1 MWPSFFAAFIAAF
14 PSRLVPGYFFDK
26 ETQFWQFEAMWFVTF
41 LALYM
46 LVLYVIQRFVKPA
59 VKSR

>member
-1 MWPSFFAAFIAAF
+1 MRSSFFAALVAAF
-14 PSRLVPGYFFDK
+14 PARIVPSYFFDK

-46 LVLYVIQRFVKPA
+46 LAMYLIQRLAKP
-59 VKSR
+59 VDKNL